1 MPSIPITTRA
11 QIITL
16 KALAYMNKEICSKLY
31 LSLTH
36 QALDQI
42 YARAIVWGFDPEKPT
57 NHDVEWTGDKW
68 ALCKRSDFGGY
79 ADRYPRLS
87 AFVLTLKAGRHAK

>member
-1 MPSIPITTRA
+1 MQRCDPAMIATDHKHNRFSSNLIKICSLPHSQTLIPSIPITTRA

-42 YARAIVWGFDPEKPT
+42 YARAIV
-57 NHDVEWTGDKW
+57 
-68 ALCKRSDFGGY
+68 
-79 ADRYPRLS
+79 
-87 AFVLTLKAGRHAK
+87 